1 MQAQAQT
8 TLEDLIGIEHCKIG
22 FYQEL
27 QVKLELLR
35 QSNLE
40 LESKRKEIQAL
51 LDGITDL
58 MAVLSED
65 LVIQRVNHVFAQ
77 WYPQVEPVG
86 RRCYEV
92 FKGRLQRCEEC
103 PAMKA
108 LDLDRV
114 IKDLCIYKVGEEFRH
129 YEVIASPLKAG
140 PAGER
145 RVLLFK
151 RDVTLEK
158 KFQAQFYQAEKMA
171 TVGVLAAGV
180 AHEINNPLAAIHGF
194 AQGLKRRLAR
204 LEPQVEGEL
213 FNDFQ
218 EYTETIVK
226 ECQRCHDIV
235 RTLLTFSRPHSAG
248 MGQVDLN
255 QCVNDTL
262 FILKHRIK
270 EQSELKVQTGL
281 CPDLPLI
288 SGDESQLKQ
297 VILNLLTNAFDAVA
311 GKGLIRISTQMQDNE
326 VELIVADSG
335 SGIPEGLK
343 EKLFEPFYTTKPVG
357 KGIGIGLSTCYAIVQ
372 QHQGSIR
379 VESSL
384 GEGAAFHVILPGRQ
398 ES

>member
-1 MQAQAQT
+1 MQTPT

-27 QVKLELLR
+27 QSKLELLR

-58 MAVLSED
+58 MAVLSEHF
-65 LVIQRVNHVFAQ
+65 VIQRVNHVFEQ
-77 WYPQVEPVG
+77 WYPQEEPVG

-92 FKGRLQRCEEC
+92 FRGRSHRCKEC
-103 PAMKA
+103 PAIKA
-108 LDLDRV
+108 LALDRV
-114 IKDLCIYKVGEEFRH
+114 VKDLCIYKVKEEFRH
-129 YEVIASPLKAG
+129 YEVIASPLKAD
-140 PAGER
+140 ATGER

-204 LEPQVEGEL
+204 LELQVEGEL

-226 ECQRCHDIV
+226 ECLRCHDIV
-235 RTLLTFSRPHSAG
+235 RTLLTFSRPNTSS

-255 QCVNDTL
+255 QCVTDTL
-262 FILKHRIK
+262 FILKHHIK
-270 EQSELKVQTGL
+270 ERPGLTVQACL
-281 CPDLPLI
+281 YPEMPVI
-288 SGDESQLKQ
+288 NGDESQLKQ
-297 VILNLLTNAFDAVA
+297 VILNLLTNAFDAIA
-311 GKGLIRISTQMQDNE
+311 DQGLVRISTLVRKDE
-326 VELIVADSG
+326 VELVVADSG
-335 SGIPEGLK
+335 SGIPDGLK
-343 EKLFEPFYTTKPVG
+343 DKLFEPFYTTKPVG
-357 KGIGIGLSTCYAIVQ
+357 QGIGIGLSTCYTIVQ
-372 QHQGSIR
+372 QHQGTIR
-379 VESSL
+379 VESSM
-384 GEGAAFHVILPGRQ
+384 GEGAAFHVVLPGAQ
-398 ES
+398 ET

>member
-1 MQAQAQT
+1 M
-8 TLEDLIGIEHCKIG
+8 
-22 FYQEL
+22 
-27 QVKLELLR
+27 
-35 QSNLE
+35 
-40 LESKRKEIQAL
+40 
-51 LDGITDL
+51 
-58 MAVLSED
+58 
-65 LVIQRVNHVFAQ
+65 
-77 WYPQVEPVG
+77 
-86 RRCYEV
+86 
-92 FKGRLQRCEEC
+92 
-103 PAMKA
+103 
-108 LDLDRV
+108 
-114 IKDLCIYKVGEEFRH
+114 
-129 YEVIASPLKAG
+129 
-140 PAGER
+140 
-145 RVLLFK
+145 
-151 RDVTLEK
+151 
-158 KFQAQFYQAEKMA
+158 
-171 TVGVLAAGV
+171 

>member
-1 MQAQAQT
+1 MQGTT

-27 QVKLELLR
+27 QSKLALLHE
-35 QSNLE
+35 SNLE

-58 MAVLSED
+58 MAVLSEN

-77 WYPQVEPVG
+77 WYPQQEPIG
-86 RRCYEV
+86 RHCYAV
-92 FKGRLQRCEEC
+92 FRGRSQRCKEC
-103 PAMKA
+103 PALKA
-108 LDLDRV
+108 LDLGRV
-114 IKDLCIYKVGEEFRH
+114 VKDLCIYKVGEEFRH
-129 YEVIASPLKAG
+129 FEVIASPLKTS

-213 FNDFQ
+213 FSDFQ

-226 ECQRCHDIV
+226 ECLRCHDIV
-235 RTLLTFSRPHSAG
+235 RTLLTFSRPQASS

-255 QCVNDTL
+255 QCVSDTL

-270 EQSELKVQTGL
+270 ERPGLTVQTSL
-281 CPDLPLI
+281 CPETPLI
-288 SGDESQLKQ
+288 RGDESQLKQ
-297 VILNLLTNAFDAVA
+297 VILNLLTNAFDAIA
-311 GKGLIRISTQMQDNE
+311 DTGLIRISIQLRENE
-326 VELIVADSG
+326 AELIVADNG
-335 SGIPEGLK
+335 SGIPENLK

-372 QHQGSIR
+372 QHQGAIR
-379 VESSL
+379 VESAV
-384 GEGAAFHVILPGRQ
+384 GKGASFHVVLPRGEQ
-398 ES
+398 P